1 MKPEDI
7 RKLLGGYATGTLTEE
22 ERQALFHAALEDQ
35 DLFNALADE
44 HAIKELFDDPAT
56 RARLLAGLS
65 ERKSAFRR
73 LFDWIARPVPLGI
86 AGTVA
91 VAVLAAVVLIRPAG
105 KPPLQQVAMAPRSE
119 AVAPAGVEGPSPEE
133 PAKQD
138 QRLTKTLAARKDAPA
153 TPAAPPARATE
164 LKAKRNLEESGELA
178 SSMVPKPAELRDEAK
193 AGVVGGVVGGVAGGY
208 ATQAPAPAPAA
219 APATVSSSVGKES
232 RAKAASEVL
241 SVRQEAVEENVRV
254 ARSAAETPPIVRY
267 HLLREN
273 IAGPKE
279 MEQDAAFRPEDRVRL
294 AVEPATDGQL
304 SVTLRSPGQPDLV
317 LFDEPVRKGKSY
329 TIPQEAAPPM
339 SAGAGD
345 QKLVLSFL
353 PSLPSRSRSA
363 ALTMTRGAATQAP
376 LVIEIPLKVQP

>member
-7 RKLLGGYATGTLTEE
+7 RKLLGGYTTGTLTEE

-44 HAIKELFDDPAT
+44 QALKELFDDPAT

-91 VAVLAAVVLIRPAG
+91 VAVLAAIVLIRPAG

-119 AVAPAGVEGPSPEE
+119 SVAPAVVEAPPPEAL
-133 PAKQD
+133 AKQD
-138 QRLTKTLAARKDAPA
+138 KRLAKPLAARKDAPA
-153 TPAAPPARATE
+153 TPAAPPVQATDPE
-164 LKAKRNLEESGELA
+164 AKRKLEESSEFA
-178 SSMVPKPAELRDEAK
+178 SKTVPKPAELRDEAK
-193 AGVVGGVVGGVAGGY
+193 ANVAGGVVGGVAGGY
-208 ATQAPAPAPAA
+208 ISQTPAPAA
-219 APATVSSSVGKES
+219 APATVRATSGKES
-232 RAKAASEVL
+232 REKAAPEVL
-241 SVRQEAVEENVRV
+241 AMRQEAGAQNVQV
-254 ARSAAETPPIVRY
+254 ARSAAETPAIVRY
-267 HLLREN
+267 HLLRED
-273 IAGPKE
+273 IAGTKE

-294 AVEPATDGQL
+294 TVEPAADGQL
-304 SVTLRSPGQPDLV
+304 SVTLRSPGQPDSV
-317 LFDEPVRKGKSY
+317 LFDEPVRKGRLY
-329 TIPQEAAPPM
+329 TIPREGAPPM

-345 QKLVLSFL
+345 EKLVLSFL
-353 PSLPSRSRSA
+353 PSLPGRSRTAS
-363 ALTMTRGAATQAP
+363 LTMTRGAANQAP